1 MSAAAPGILVVG
13 AGVAGL
19 SAALHL
25 IRAGQA
31 VTVLDPSPPGTG
43 GASFGNAG
51 MISAAVVA
59 PASVPGIV
67 RQLPRWL
74 LDPSSPLAFRPTRLP
89 GALPWLLR
97 WLAAGRLGRVRS
109 ISAALHALHRDSFI
123 EWRDLLGAAAAD
135 TLLRPS
141 GQVLGME
148 AAARPAAAA
157 LDRDLREAAGI
168 SSELLDRPALE
179 ALFPGLAPSVG
190 RGLLLPGNGY
200 CVNPGRL
207 VGLLGD
213 TIRREGGT
221 ILPERV
227 WALRPERD
235 GWLATTESGGHRA
248 ARAVVAAGAWS
259 SALLRPLG
267 LRLPME
273 AERGYH
279 AMLPD
284 PSVALPMPISVRAR
298 GLGLAP
304 MEHGLRAAGL
314 VEIAGLDAP
323 PDFRRAER
331 LVAGAQALF
340 PGLRHGPPSLWMGPR
355 PGLPDSLPVIGPL
368 PRRQG
373 LSLCTGHG
381 HFGLTSGPVSGRL
394 LAALLTGCPPPF
406 DPQPYAPSRFSGL
419 RR

>member
-1 MSAAAPGILVVG
+1 MSAGASGVLVVG

-25 IRAGQA
+25 LRAGQA
-31 VTVLDPSPPGTG
+31 VTVLDPGPAGT

-67 RQLPRWL
+67 RQLPHWL
-74 LDPSSPLAFRPTRLP
+74 LDPSGPVAIRPSRLP

-97 WLAAGRLGRVRS
+97 WLAAGRLGRVRA
-109 ISAALHALHRDSFI
+109 ISAALHALHRHSFA
-123 EWRDLLGAAAAD
+123 EWRNLLGAATAD
-135 TLLRPS
+135 ALLRPS
-141 GQVLGME
+141 GQVLGLE
-148 AAARPAAAA
+148 APARPETAA
-157 LDRDLREAAGI
+157 LDRALREGAGI
-168 SSELLDRPALE
+168 PSEMLDRPALE

-207 VGLLGD
+207 IGLLGEAV
-213 TIRREGGT
+213 RRAGGA
-221 ILPERV
+221 ILAERV
-227 WALRPERD
+227 RALRPEGD
-235 GWLATTESGGHRA
+235 GWLATTEAGDHRA

-259 SALLRPLG
+259 PPLLRPLG

-284 PSVALPMPISVRAR
+284 PSVELPMPISVRTR

-323 PDFRRAER
+323 ADERRAQR
-331 LVAGAQALF
+331 LAAGARALF
-340 PGLRHGPPSLWMGPR
+340 PGLRHGPPTLWMGPR
-355 PGLPDSLPVIGPL
+355 PGLPDSLPAIGPV
-368 PRRQG
+368 PGRPG
-373 LSLCTGHG
+373 LFLCTGHG

-394 LAALLTGCPPPF
+394 LAALLTGRAAPIN
-406 DPQPYAPSRFSGL
+406 PQPYDPSRFGGL